1 MLETT
6 LEAPVQTEQK
16 TTEVTPPAFSPF
28 KDNSWVETIPTQE
41 AVVTP
46 AATTTSV
53 AETITP
59 AANEEVFD
67 ENVYVKTKYG
77 WETPADGLKELEEL
91 RSFKAKPFDFTNDD
105 SRKAFEYLK
114 EGKEDDLYKILDQK
128 RKVNKLLSAE
138 TIDENIAD
146 QIIKMGMQTR
156 YKDLT
161 TEEIE
166 YKFKKQFSV
175 PPKPVYDS
183 VNESEDE
190 YAQKVSNWE
199 SAVSDV
205 KMEKIIEAKVAK
217 PELEKLKMELVL
229 PDIPRVSPESAAP
242 SQESLA
248 EMQKIRDNFLAK
260 LNSGYTS
267 FKGYETKVKDESGEI
282 PVAFVVPDEDK
293 VAQRLKVENFEMD
306 VYFNKR
312 WFDENNVPNVEKI
325 MADLY
330 LLENSEKVFQGVAN
344 NAANQKLVQ
353 YIKQTSNINV
363 AGTPPGTMQANTTQD
378 DINKQIEYIWKQK

>member
-1 MLETT
+1 MSETT
-6 LEAPVQTEQK
+6 LEAPVQTEQ

-77 WETPADGLKELEEL
+77 WESPADGLKELEEL

-166 YKFKKQFSV
+166 YKFKKQFSI
-175 PPKPVYDS
+175 PPKPAQANTDTD
-183 VNESEDE
+183 EE
-190 YAQKVSNWE
+190 YAQKVSDWE
-199 SAVSDV
+199 AAVSDIR
-205 KMEKIIEAKVAK
+205 MEKIIEAKVAR

-229 PDIPRVSPESAAP
+229 PDIPRVNPESQPP

-248 EMQKIRDNFLAK
+248 EMQKVRDNFLAK
-260 LNSGYTS
+260 LNSGYTT

-282 PVAFVVPDEDK
+282 PVAFVVPDEEK
-293 VAQRLKVENFEMD
+293 VAQRLKVENLELD
-306 VYFNKR
+306 TYFNKR
-312 WFDENNVPNVEKI
+312 WFDENNNPNVEKI

-330 LLENSEKVFQGVAN
+330 LLENPEKVFQGIAN

-363 AGTPPGTMQANTTQD
+363 TAAPTGTMQSSTAQD
-378 DINKQIEYIWKQK
+378 DINRQIEYIWKQK

>member
-1 MLETT
+1 MSETT
-6 LEAPVQTEQK
+6 LDAPVQTEQ

-41 AVVTP
+41 PVATP
-46 AATTTSV
+46 APLATTTTVEPPV
-53 AETITP
+53 AAPTG
-59 AANEEVFD
+59 EEIFD

-77 WETPADGLKELEEL
+77 WETPEAGIKELEDL
-91 RSFKAKPFDFTNDD
+91 RKFKEKPFDFTNDD

-114 EGKEDDLYKILDQK
+114 EGKEEDLYKILDQK

-138 TIDENIAD
+138 TIDENVAD
-146 QIIKMGMQTR
+146 QMIKMGMQTR
-156 YKDLT
+156 YKDLS

-166 YKFKKQFSV
+166 YKFKKQFSI
-175 PPKPVYDS
+175 PPKPVPVDTDTD
-183 VNESEDE
+183 EE

-199 SAVSDV
+199 ATVSDIR
-205 KMEKIIEAKVAK
+205 MEKIIEAKVAR

-229 PDIPRVSPESAAP
+229 PDIPKKSPEAEAP

-248 EMQKIRDNFLAK
+248 EMQKVRDNFLAK
-260 LNSGYTS
+260 LNSGYTT

-282 PVAFVVPDEDK
+282 PVAFVVPEEEK
-293 VAQRLKVENFEMD
+293 VAQRLKVENLELD
-306 VYFNKR
+306 TYFNKR
-312 WFDENNVPNVEKI
+312 WFDENNNPNVEKI

-330 LLENSEKVFQGVAN
+330 LLENPEKVFQGIAN
-344 NAANQKLVQ
+344 NAANLKKIQ
-353 YIKQTSNINV
+353 YIQQTSNINV
-363 AGTPPGTMQANTTQD
+363 TAAPTGTMQANTTQD